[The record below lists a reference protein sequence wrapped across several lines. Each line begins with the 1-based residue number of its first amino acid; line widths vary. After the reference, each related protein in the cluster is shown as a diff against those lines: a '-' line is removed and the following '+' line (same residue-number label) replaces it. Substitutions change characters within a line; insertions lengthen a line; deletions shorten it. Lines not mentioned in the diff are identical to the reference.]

1 MPRAAP
7 TKEDALGKHAE
18 SPKARQPD
26 RQADRSIDR
35 FGPGAKNEHNE
46 RNKRMTEHDLQ
57 KQAELFKA
65 LGHPSRLRM
74 VIALGEGEKCVC
86 ELRELVGSDVS
97 TVSKHLAIMRA
108 AGLVESFKR
117 GNFVYYR
124 LLRGC
129 VTTFIRCLEEAEK
142 PEAQKPA
149 KQPTDACG
157 CSCGRGKEK

>member
-1 MPRAAP
+1 
-7 TKEDALGKHAE
+7 
-18 SPKARQPD
+18 
-26 RQADRSIDR
+26 
-35 FGPGAKNEHNE
+35 
-46 RNKRMTEHDLQ
+46 MTEHDLQ

-97 TVSKHLAIMRA
+97 TVSKHLAVMRA

-142 PEAQKPA
+142 PEAQKSA

>member
-1 MPRAAP
+1 
-7 TKEDALGKHAE
+7 
-18 SPKARQPD
+18 
-26 RQADRSIDR
+26 
-35 FGPGAKNEHNE
+35 
-46 RNKRMTEHDLQ
+46 MTEHDLQ

-97 TVSKHLAIMRA
+97 TVSKHLAGMRA
-108 AGLVESFKR
+108 AGLVETYKR

-124 LLRGC
+124 LQRGC

-142 PEAQKPA
+142 PEAQKNDMQTPA
-149 KQPTDACG
+149 KQTNACG